1 MAAPAT
7 PKRKLELD
15 LRELEAAFEQ
25 DTSWEVNHYLDLET
39 GRVVSITSDTRQ
51 ALEDL
56 YQELDDEGADQT
68 DWQAAIQQ
76 RDLPDW
82 EKNEL
87 LLADQV
93 EAGYGTRYIRI
104 PEADSHQAYKDMQD
118 FATVQK
124 QSLQDR
130 LWNAISGRGAFRY
143 FKDVLAEDHRERER
157 WFKFQDE
164 CTRRRV
170 LDWLESQGIEPI
182 YTEPEPPPPP
192 PIRAHL
198 ITGVLNFVR
207 AASQLPGVTRIA
219 LIGSLTTAEPDPKDA
234 DVLVT
239 VTEEADIEPLAKLGR
254 RLAGHA
260 QQLNRGGDIFLADPQ
275 GNYLG
280 RTCPWKLCGPGIR
293 QSCDALHCG
302 QRPYLHDDLKTIK
315 LAKRLIAAPP
325 IELWPQ
331 IVARV
336 PVPKDVEQGLIT
348 PLKEQNV

>member
-1 MAAPAT
+1 M
-7 PKRKLELD
+7 
-15 LRELEAAFEQ
+15 
-25 DTSWEVNHYLDLET
+25 
-39 GRVVSITSDTRQ
+39 
-51 ALEDL
+51 
-56 YQELDDEGADQT
+56 
-68 DWQAAIQQ
+68 
-76 RDLPDW
+76 
-82 EKNEL
+82 
-87 LLADQV
+87 
-93 EAGYGTRYIRI
+93 
-104 PEADSHQAYKDMQD
+104 
-118 FATVQK
+118 
-124 QSLQDR
+124 QDR
-130 LWNAISGRGAFRY
+130 LWNAISGKGAFRR
-143 FKDVLAEDHRERER
+143 FKDVLAQDHRERER
-157 WFKFQDE
+157 WFKFQGE

-198 ITGVLNFVR
+198 IIGVLNFVR
-207 AASQLPGVTRIA
+207 AASQLSGVTRIA
-219 LIGSLTTAEPDPKDA
+219 LIGSLTTAELDPKDA

-239 VTEEADIEPLAKLGR
+239 VTDKADIEPLATLGR
-254 RLAGHA
+254 KLAGHA

-302 QRPYLHDDLKTIK
+302 QRPYLHDDLKAIK

-336 PVPKDVEQGLIT
+336 PIPEDVQQGLIT
-348 PLKEQNV
+348 PLKEQIA